1 MILKYTSYFLVKEKK
16 KIKNI
21 YINSFNK
28 DERFSFLILEKCAK
42 EKNVEFNVV
51 YDNNDL
57 IGFYYIVNY
66 DDVSYLMYFAVDITK
81 RNKGYGSM
89 ILSDLTKKH
98 NNILLCIEFA
108 NKNVNDE
115 KLLRRNFYLKNGFFS
130 SNKFIIDNNVK
141 YEILTT
147 NKDYSI
153 TEEVLRKRYVNMTKS
168 KFIKLIIRKKFNVDN
183 IVLGSDNNE

>member
-1 MILKYTSYFLVKEKK
+1 MILKYVSYFLVKDKK

-42 EKNVEFNVV
+42 EKNVEFDVV
-51 YDNNDL
+51 FDKNDL

-89 ILSDLTKKH
+89 ILSDLRKKH
-98 NNILLCIEFA
+98 NNILLCTEFA

-115 KLLRRNFYLKNGFFS
+115 KLSRRNFYLKNGFFS
-130 SNKFIIDNNVK
+130 SNKFIVDNNVK

-147 NKDYSI
+147 NKDYPI
-153 TEEVLRKRYVNMTKS
+153 TEEVLRKRYINMTKS
-168 KFIKLIIRKKFNVDN
+168 KFIKLIIRRKFNVDN
-183 IVLGSDNNE
+183 IVLGSD

>member
-1 MILKYTSYFLVKEKK
+1 MILKYTSYFLVKDKK

-28 DERFSFLILEKCAK
+28 DERFSFLILEKCSK

-66 DDVSYLMYFAVDITK
+66 DDVSYLMYFVVDITK

-89 ILSDLTKKH
+89 ILSDLRKKH

-147 NKDYSI
+147 NKDYPI
-153 TEEVLRKRYVNMTKS
+153 TEEVLRKRYINMTRS

>member
-1 MILKYTSYFLVKEKK
+1 MILKYTSYFLVKDKK

-66 DDVSYLMYFAVDITK
+66 GDVSYLMYFAVDITK

-89 ILSDLTKKH
+89 ILSDLRKKH

-115 KLLRRNFYLKNGFFS
+115 KLSRRNF
-130 SNKFIIDNNVK
+130 
-141 YEILTT
+141 
-147 NKDYSI
+147 
-153 TEEVLRKRYVNMTKS
+153 
-168 KFIKLIIRKKFNVDN
+168 
-183 IVLGSDNNE
+183 

>member
-1 MILKYTSYFLVKEKK
+1 MILKYTSYFLVKDKK

-28 DERFSFLILEKCAK
+28 DERFSFFILEKCAK

-66 DDVSYLMYFAVDITK
+66 DDVSYLMYFAVDINK

-89 ILSDLTKKH
+89 ILSNLRKKY
-98 NNILLCIEFA
+98 NNILLCTEFA

-115 KLLRRNFYLKNGFFS
+115 KLSRRNFYLKNGFFS

-147 NKDYSI
+147 NKDYPI
-153 TEEVLRKRYVNMTKS
+153 TEEVLRKRYINMTRS
-168 KFIKLIIRKKFNVDN
+168 KFIKLIIGKKFNVDN
-183 IVLGSDNNE
+183 IVLGSDNDE

>member
-1 MILKYTSYFLVKEKK
+1 MILKYVSYFLVKDKK

-66 DDVSYLMYFAVDITK
+66 DDVSYLMYFAVNITK
-81 RNKGYGSM
+81 RNKGYGST
-89 ILSDLTKKH
+89 ILNDLRKKH

-115 KLLRRNFYLKNGFFS
+115 KLLRRNFYLKKWFFS

-147 NKDYSI
+147 NKDYPI
-153 TEEVLRKRYVNMTKS
+153 TEEVLRKRYINMTRS
-168 KFIKLIIRKKFNVDN
+168 KFIRLIIRKKFNVDN

>member
-1 MILKYTSYFLVKEKK
+1 MILKYVDYFLLKDKK

-21 YINSFNK
+21 YTNSFNK
-28 DERFSFLILEKCAK
+28 DERFSFFILEKCAK
-42 EKNVEFNVV
+42 EKNVEFNIVF
-51 YDNNDL
+51 DNDSL

-66 DDVSYLMYFAVDITK
+66 EDVSYLMYFAVDINK
-81 RNKGYGSM
+81 RNKGYGSV
-89 ILSDLTKKH
+89 ILSDLRKKH

-115 KLLRRNFYLKNGFFS
+115 KLLRRNFYLKNGFLS

-147 NKDYSI
+147 NKDYPI
-153 TEEVLRKRYVNMTKS
+153 TEEVLRKRYINMTKS

-183 IVLGSDNNE
+183 IVLGSDNDE